1 MPLRGTNSRL
11 SSSTHFRETMVSRM
25 VVRSMEDLSSL
36 TVNRVKHRAGAD
48 SLTVNRAKHRAGAD
62 SLTVNRAKHPAGAD
76 SLTVNRAKHLAGA
89 DSLTVNR
96 ALGAE
101 NSSRTEVSS
110 LTDPHLSDPQG
121 KTRNRHRVRR
131 RTKSVL
137 QAGTGRQKSNTS
149 ANSCNSAAIM
159 KNTRGQ
165 KHTRY
170 SVFSAQLSFWCW

>member
-11 SSSTHFRETMVSRM
+11 SSSTRFRETTVSRM

-48 SLTVNRAKHRAGAD
+48 SLTVNRA
-62 SLTVNRAKHPAGAD
+62 
-76 SLTVNRAKHLAGA
+76 
-89 DSLTVNR
+89 
-96 ALGAE
+96 LGAE
-101 NSSRTEVSS
+101 NSSRKEVSS

-121 KTRNRHRVRR
+121 KTRNRPRVRR

-137 QAGTGRQKSNTS
+137 QAGTDRPKSNTS

-165 KHTRY
+165 KDTRY

>member
-1 MPLRGTNSRL
+1 
-11 SSSTHFRETMVSRM
+11 
-25 VVRSMEDLSSL
+25 MEDLS
-36 TVNRVKHRAGAD
+36 
-48 SLTVNRAKHRAGAD
+48 
-62 SLTVNRAKHPAGAD
+62 

-121 KTRNRHRVRR
+121 KTLNRPRVRR
-131 RTKSVL
+131 RTKSAL
-137 QAGTGRQKSNTS
+137 QAGTDRQKSNTS
-149 ANSCNSAAIM
+149 VNSCNSAAIM

-165 KHTRY
+165 KDTRY

>member
-1 MPLRGTNSRL
+1 MPLRGTNSRH
-11 SSSTHFRETMVSRM
+11 SSSTRFRETMVSRM

-36 TVNRVKHRAGAD
+36 TVNRVKHR
-48 SLTVNRAKHRAGAD
+48 
-62 SLTVNRAKHPAGAD
+62 AGAD

-121 KTRNRHRVRR
+121 KTRNRPRVRR

-137 QAGTGRQKSNTS
+137 QAGTDRQKSNTN

-165 KHTRY
+165 KDTRY

>member
-11 SSSTHFRETMVSRM
+11 SSSTRFRETMVSRM

-36 TVNRVKHRAGAD
+36 TVNRVKHRAEAD
-48 SLTVNRAKHRAGAD
+48 SLTVNRAKHRAEAD
-62 SLTVNRAKHPAGAD
+62 SLTVNRVKHRAGAD
-76 SLTVNRAKHLAGA
+76 SLTVNR
-89 DSLTVNR
+89 V
-96 ALGAE
+96 LGAE
-101 NSSRTEVSS
+101 NSSRKEVSS

-121 KTRNRHRVRR
+121 KTRNRPRVLR

-137 QAGTGRQKSNTS
+137 QAGTDRQKSNTS
-149 ANSCNSAAIM
+149 ENSCNSAAIM

-165 KHTRY
+165 KDTRY